1 MILRNKKFIL
11 DNNKKSVHKM
21 ILKNK
26 RFLLDNNNNNKK
38 SVHYM
43 PVINRFLSNV
53 RSQLSIRIFQ
63 TLFNSHSG
71 GGLGNL
77 VLSVQ

>member
-11 DNNKKSVHKM
+11 DNNKKAVHKM

-26 RFLLDNNNNNKK
+26 RILLDNNNNNKK

-43 PVINRFLSNV
+43 PVIN
-53 RSQLSIRIFQ
+53 
-63 TLFNSHSG
+63 
-71 GGLGNL
+71 
-77 VLSVQ
+77 